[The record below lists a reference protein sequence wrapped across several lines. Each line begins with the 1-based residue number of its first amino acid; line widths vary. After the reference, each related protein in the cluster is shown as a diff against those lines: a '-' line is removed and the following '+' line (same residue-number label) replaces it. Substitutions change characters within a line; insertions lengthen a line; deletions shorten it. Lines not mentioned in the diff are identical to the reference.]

1 MESNETIFN
10 GNHILGKDVYIDG
23 KHRVEDITF
32 NKYLHELGFGIEFK
46 ENIDNVKD
54 IAVVWYY
61 DGGNGGDIYIEQ
73 IYDHDTGEIFWE
85 DKDEYTNEDEDLVNA
100 LVMYGNLQE
109 TIGMNYV

>member
-54 IAVVWYY
+54 IAY
-61 DGGNGGDIYIEQ
+61 
-73 IYDHDTGEIFWE
+73 
-85 DKDEYTNEDEDLVNA
+85 
-100 LVMYGNLQE
+100 
-109 TIGMNYV
+109 